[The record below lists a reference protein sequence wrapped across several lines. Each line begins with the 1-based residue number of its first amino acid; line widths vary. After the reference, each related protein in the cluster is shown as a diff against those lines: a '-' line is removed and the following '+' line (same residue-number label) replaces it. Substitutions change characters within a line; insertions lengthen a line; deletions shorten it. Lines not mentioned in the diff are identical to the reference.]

1 VLLES
6 FFAMGLREQSDHKLE
21 RSLVV
26 VLLELEHE
34 SISVLRK
41 QRAMFFLFFFSAI
54 LMDDHSVE
62 SLDSSEP

>member
-1 VLLES
+1 VLLET
-6 FFAMGLREQSDHKLE
+6 FFVMGLREQGDHKLE

-34 SISVLRK
+34 SIPVLRK
-41 QRAMFFLFFFSAI
+41 QRAMFFFLLFFSAI

-62 SLDSSEP
+62 